1 MRYCLNRLTIPTRY
15 CLSRVLEPSRYCLDR
30 FGVTKVITLVTVQ
43 LYSCTLSQGPTLQ
56 VTLMVIIVRVNS
68 NYIQEIVSK

>member
-1 MRYCLNRLTIPTRY
+1 MCQRY
-15 CLSRVLEPSRYCLDR
+15 CLSRVLRPSRYCLDR
-30 FGVTKVITLVTVQ
+30 FEVTKVIALVTVQ
-43 LYSCTLSQGPTLQ
+43 LYSCMLSQGPTLQ